1 MLVPLD
7 RGLSAS
13 GSSSQPV
20 TFNWLDSRNYNLK
33 RVWPVSHALYLLT
46 LLFSTAKLKTDYK
59 YKSCKETAQKEDFM
73 YHTIVTLK
81 KGEGRTIKSGG
92 AWVFDNEIDTITGRF
107 KNGDLVT
114 VHDFDGYPMGS
125 GFINQ
130 NSKIRI
136 RMMTRKADQE
146 IDHAFL
152 TMRVKNAWDYRKT
165 TVDTSSCR
173 IIFGEAD
180 FLPGLVIDKYED
192 ILVVE
197 CLALGMEAFK
207 EEIVMILKELLAKDG
222 ITIRGVYERSD
233 ANERTKEGLPKV
245 KGFIGEEFDTTVE
258 IVENGVHYLVDVANG
273 QKTGFFLDQKYNRLA
288 MQRICKGKKVLDCFT
303 HMGTFA
309 LNAGIAGA
317 SDVTGLDIS
326 EYAVSQA
333 EANARLN
340 GLQDTVHFRC
350 ANVLDELPKLAAAGE
365 KYDVVILD
373 PPAFTKS
380 REATKNAIKGYRE
393 INMKG
398 LKLVKDGGYFA
409 TCSCSHFMTQELL
422 AKTVKEA
429 AKATHKRLR
438 QVEIRTQA
446 PDHPILWAA
455 DESYDLKF
463 FIFQVVEEK

>member
-1 MLVPLD
+1 M
-7 RGLSAS
+7 SA
-13 GSSSQPV
+13 
-20 TFNWLDSRNYNLK
+20 
-33 RVWPVSHALYLLT
+33 
-46 LLFSTAKLKTDYK
+46 
-59 YKSCKETAQKEDFM
+59 
-73 YHTIVTLK
+73 IVTLK
-81 KGEGRTIKSGG
+81 KGEGRTIKAGG
-92 AWVFDNEIDTITGRF
+92 AWIFDNEIDTITGRF
-107 KNGDLVT
+107 KNGEVVT
-114 VHDFDGYPMGS
+114 VHDFDGYPMGK

-136 RMMTRKADQE
+136 RMMTRKPDQE
-146 IDHAFL
+146 IDESFL
-152 TMRVKNAWDYRKT
+152 KMRVKNAWEYRKT

-192 ILVVE
+192 VLVVE
-197 CLALGMEAFK
+197 CLALGMEQFK
-207 EEIVMILKELLAKDG
+207 EIIVNFLKEILAEDG
-222 ITIRGVYERSD
+222 IKIRGVYERSD
-233 ANERTKEGLPKV
+233 ANERAKEGLSKV
-245 KGFIGEEFDTTVE
+245 KGFIGDAFDTNVE
-258 IVENGVHYLVDVANG
+258 IVENGVHYMVDVANG

-317 SDVTGLDIS
+317 VDVTGLDIS

-340 GLQDTVHFRC
+340 HLENNVHFRQ
-350 ANVLDELPKLAAAGE
+350 ANVLDELPKLAQAGE

-398 LKLVKDGGYFA
+398 LKLVKDGGYLA

-422 AKTVKEA
+422 AKTVKGA

-438 QVEIRTQA
+438 QVEFRTQA

-455 DESYDLKF
+455 DESYYLKF
-463 FIFQVVEEK
+463 FIFQVVDEK

>member
-1 MLVPLD
+1 M
-7 RGLSAS
+7 SA
-13 GSSSQPV
+13 
-20 TFNWLDSRNYNLK
+20 
-33 RVWPVSHALYLLT
+33 
-46 LLFSTAKLKTDYK
+46 
-59 YKSCKETAQKEDFM
+59 
-73 YHTIVTLK
+73 IVTLK
-81 KGEGRTIKSGG
+81 KGEGRTIKAGG
-92 AWVFDNEIDTITGRF
+92 AWIFDNEIDTITGRF
-107 KNGDLVT
+107 KNGEVVT
-114 VHDFDGYPMGS
+114 VHDFDGYPMGK

-136 RMMTRKADQE
+136 RMMTRKPNQE
-146 IDHAFL
+146 IDEAFL
-152 TMRVKNAWDYRKT
+152 KMRVKNAWEYRKT

-192 ILVVE
+192 VLVVE
-197 CLALGMEAFK
+197 CLALGMEQFK
-207 EEIVMILKELLAKDG
+207 EIIVNFLKEILAEDG
-222 ITIRGVYERSD
+222 IKIRGVYERSD
-233 ANERTKEGLPKV
+233 ANERTKEGLSKV
-245 KGFIGEEFDTTVE
+245 KGFIGDAFDTNVE
-258 IVENGVHYLVDVANG
+258 IVENGVHYMVDVANG

-317 SDVTGLDIS
+317 ADVTGLDIS

-340 GLQDTVHFRC
+340 HLENTVHFRQ
-350 ANVLDELPKLAAAGE
+350 ANVLDELPKLAQAGE

-398 LKLVKDGGYFA
+398 LKLVKDGGYLA
-409 TCSCSHFMTQELL
+409 TCSCSHFMTQDLL

-438 QVEIRTQA
+438 QVEFRTQA

-455 DESYDLKF
+455 DESYYLKF
-463 FIFQVVEEK
+463 FIFQVVDER

>member
-1 MLVPLD
+1 M
-7 RGLSAS
+7 SA
-13 GSSSQPV
+13 
-20 TFNWLDSRNYNLK
+20 
-33 RVWPVSHALYLLT
+33 
-46 LLFSTAKLKTDYK
+46 
-59 YKSCKETAQKEDFM
+59 
-73 YHTIVTLK
+73 IVTLK
-81 KGEGRTIKSGG
+81 KGEGRTIKAGG
-92 AWVFDNEIDTITGRF
+92 AWIFDNEIDTITGRF
-107 KNGDLVT
+107 KNGEVVT
-114 VHDFDGYPMGS
+114 VHDFDGYPMGK

-130 NSKIRI
+130 SSKIRI
-136 RMMTRKADQE
+136 RMMTRKPDQE
-146 IDHAFL
+146 IDEAFL
-152 TMRVKNAWDYRKT
+152 KMRVKNAWEYRKT

-192 ILVVE
+192 VLVVE
-197 CLALGMEAFK
+197 CLALGMEQFN
-207 EEIVMILKELLAKDG
+207 EIIVNFLKEILAEDG
-222 ITIRGVYERSD
+222 IKIRGVYERSD
-233 ANERTKEGLPKV
+233 ANERTKEGLSKV
-245 KGFIGEEFDTTVE
+245 KGFIGDAFDTNVE
-258 IVENGVHYLVDVANG
+258 IVENGVHYMVDVANG

-317 SDVTGLDIS
+317 VDVTGLDIS

-340 GLQDTVHFRC
+340 HLENNVHFRQ
-350 ANVLDELPKLAAAGE
+350 ANVLDELPKLAQAGE

-398 LKLVKDGGYFA
+398 LKLVKDGGYLA

-438 QVEIRTQA
+438 QVEFRTQA

-455 DESYDLKF
+455 DESYYLKF
-463 FIFQVVEEK
+463 FIFQVVDEK

>member
-1 MLVPLD
+1 M
-7 RGLSAS
+7 SA
-13 GSSSQPV
+13 
-20 TFNWLDSRNYNLK
+20 
-33 RVWPVSHALYLLT
+33 
-46 LLFSTAKLKTDYK
+46 
-59 YKSCKETAQKEDFM
+59 
-73 YHTIVTLK
+73 IVTLK
-81 KGEGRTIKSGG
+81 KGEGRTIKAGG
-92 AWVFDNEIDTITGRF
+92 AWIFDNEIDTITGRF
-107 KNGDLVT
+107 KNGEVVT
-114 VHDFDGYPMGS
+114 VHDFDGYPMGK

-130 NSKIRI
+130 NSKIRV
-136 RMMTRKADQE
+136 RMMTRKPEQE
-146 IDHAFL
+146 IDDAFL
-152 TMRVKNAWDYRKT
+152 TMRVKNAWEYRKT

-192 ILVVE
+192 VLVVE
-197 CLALGMEAFK
+197 CLALGMEQFK
-207 EEIVMILKELLAKDG
+207 EKIVNFLKQILAEDG
-222 ITIRGVYERSD
+222 IKIRGVYERSD
-233 ANERTKEGLPKV
+233 ANERTKEGLAKV
-245 KGFIGEEFDTTVE
+245 KGFIGEEFDTNVE
-258 IVENGVHYLVDVANG
+258 IVENGVHYMVDVVNG

-317 SDVTGLDIS
+317 AEVTGLDIS

-333 EANARLN
+333 QANARLN
-340 GLQDTVHFRC
+340 HLEDTVHFRC
-350 ANVLDELPKLAAAGE
+350 ANVLDELPKLAQAGE

-398 LKLVKDGGYFA
+398 LKLVKDGGYLA
-409 TCSCSHFMTQELL
+409 TCSCSHFMTQDLL

-438 QVEIRTQA
+438 QVEFRTQA

-455 DESYDLKF
+455 DESYYLKF
-463 FIFQVVEEK
+463 YIFQVVDV